1 MRHCFCCCEYIFRKI
16 NWHIFSRF
24 FPLVFVIS
32 LAIVKTHVEIAF
44 WRVLFSRPGLPFFSF
59 WDLCHLPA
67 TCYSCVLFSKQK
79 VAHCVLSFWLVCT
92 MLRSY
97 NSFELFQIEPPARC
111 DFVSSLQ
118 TLELVQ
124 TKKSLS
130 SHSVRFSTAELNLSS
145 NV

>member
-32 LAIVKTHVEIAF
+32 LAIVKTHGEF
-44 WRVLFSRPGLPFFSF
+44 YFQ
-59 WDLCHLPA
+59 D
-67 TCYSCVLFSKQK
+67 
-79 VAHCVLSFWLVCT
+79 LVCHFFIFGICVICLLHAIVGFCFQNRKLPT
-92 MLRSY
+92 VFWVFDWSALCLEVTCSCFY